1 LRIKEAAPALG
12 AYISNFSIKE
22 ISDSLDARN
31 EISALLS
38 KYGVLFF
45 RDQRV
50 TAYELS
56 EFAKYFG
63 KIEGHPAYPTVQ
75 GVPEVQILESTKDRP
90 SKIELWHSDMSFRP
104 NPPIITILHA
114 QILPREGGD
123 TLWASAEAAYE
134 SLDAYTK
141 KRIEHLV
148 AVHEFEYGFRESIN
162 EPGGA
167 ERLALAISQHPAVEH
182 SVVKKHPVT
191 GRKLLFVNPLF
202 TSKLLGNDATASRAL
217 LKELCARIVSD
228 DFVVRLK
235 WEVNTVAMWDN
246 RSTQHKPVNDFFPE
260 HRKMHRI
267 TVGL

>member
-1 LRIKEAAPALG
+1 MRIKEAAPALG

-22 ISDSLDARN
+22 ISGSFDARS

-50 TAYELS
+50 TAPELL
-56 EFAKYFG
+56 EFARYFG
-63 KIEGHPAYPTVQ
+63 KIEGHPAYPTVK

-90 SKIELWHSDMSFRP
+90 SKIELWHSDMSFQP
-104 NPPIITILHA
+104 KPPIITILHA
-114 QILPREGGD
+114 QVLPREGGD

-134 SLDAYTK
+134 SLDAHTK
-141 KRIEHLV
+141 KRIEQLV
-148 AVHEFEYGFRESIN
+148 AVHEFEHGFRESIN

-167 ERLALAISQHPAVEH
+167 ERLALAISQHPPVEH
-182 SVVKKHPVT
+182 PVVKKHPVT

-202 TSKLLGNDATASRAL
+202 TSKVLGDDAIANRVL
-217 LKELCARIVSD
+217 LKELCAKIASD
-228 DFVVRLK
+228 DFVVRLR